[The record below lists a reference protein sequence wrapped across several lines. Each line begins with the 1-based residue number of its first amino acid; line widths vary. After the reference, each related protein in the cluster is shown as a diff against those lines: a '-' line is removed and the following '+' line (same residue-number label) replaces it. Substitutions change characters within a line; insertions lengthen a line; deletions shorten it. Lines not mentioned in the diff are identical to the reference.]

1 MKVMEL
7 CLSPGWGGLELY
19 MARTVEAL
27 AKSHQVLAVISPQR
41 SAITEFLDGLGYPYL
56 PCRVVF
62 SVFPLFAA
70 WRLARMLDAEQVDV
84 LHVHWRKDVPLA
96 ALGKWLS
103 RRKPRLIYTRQMK
116 ISHSKTDF
124 YHNFIYSQIDRLIT
138 ITRHLQEDVQRKLH
152 QKFKHKIKLLY
163 YGTRPPT
170 ILDPE
175 GRESLMREY
184 GIGADRFVIGLVGKM
199 MEGKGQHLLVE
210 ALGMMQDN
218 GMNCTVLLAG
228 HHEDARYVARVQSLA
243 QQLNLSDNLIL
254 LSHVMN
260 PQELMQLCD
269 VVVLASKQETFG
281 LVLIDAMSVGKAVV
295 GSDAGGVPE
304 IIDHGENG
312 FLFEP
317 ENSRSLYEQLAALYR
332 DPAKA
337 RKFGEAGR
345 RKADR
350 MFSLDSHYREL
361 QQLMQ

>member
-7 CLSPGWGGLELY
+7 CLSASWGGLELY

-27 AKSHQVLAVISPQR
+27 AKSHQVLAVIGPRR
-41 SAITEFLDGLGYPYL
+41 SAIKEFLDDLSYPYL
-56 PCRVVF
+56 HCRVVF

-96 ALGKWLS
+96 SLGKRLS
-103 RRKPRLIYTRQMK
+103 RRKPRLVYTRQMK
-116 ISHSKTDF
+116 ISHSKNDI
-124 YHNFIYSQIDRLIT
+124 YHNFIYSQFDRLIT
-138 ITRHLQEDVQRKLH
+138 ITRQLQEDVQRKLH
-152 QKFKHKIKLLY
+152 DKFKHKIKLLY

-170 ILDPE
+170 MLDAK
-175 GRESLMREY
+175 GCKNLKHKHK
-184 GIGADRFVIGLVGKM
+184 IGADQFVIGLVGKM

-210 ALGMMQDN
+210 ALSMMKEN
-218 GMNCTVLLAG
+218 GMNCTALLVG
-228 HHEDARYVARVQSLA
+228 HFEDAKYVARVQTLA
-243 QQLNLSDNLIL
+243 QQLNLNDNLIL
-254 LSHVMN
+254 LRHVKN

-269 VVVLASKQETFG
+269 VVVLTSRRETFG
-281 LVLIDAMSVGKAVV
+281 LVLIEAMSVGKAVV

-304 IIDHGENG
+304 IIDHGTNG
-312 FLFEP
+312 FLFES
-317 ENSRSLYEQLAALYR
+317 ENSRSLYEQLATLYR
-332 DPAKA
+332 DPVKT

-345 RKADR
+345 RKAER